1 MMNLKYLSLEGE
13 AAVMKETEEISE
25 HDCNNEEDRDRRKS
39 SNGKTVPKL
48 GCNTAKDCVY
58 CLGRIIAYTTYV
70 SSRKLV
76 SSREE

>member
-1 MMNLKYLSLEGE
+1 MMDLKYLSLEGE
-13 AAVMKETEEISE
+13 AAVMKEVEEISE
-25 HDCNNEEDRDRRKS
+25 HDCNDEEDRRKS

-48 GCNTAKDCVY
+48 VCNTAKDCVY

-70 SSRKLV
+70 SRRKLV